1 MATTGQVI
9 AFATVI
15 QLGAMSPGPDFAV
28 VVRQA
33 AVTGR
38 RGGMAAALGV
48 ACGVFVW
55 AAAAALGVAALL
67 SASAAAFTLTE
78 IAGAVYL
85 LYLGVTS
92 LLAASRGSGAP
103 PETTAGTSVDNAVV
117 DGFRRALLTNLLNPK
132 AAAFFVALMPQFL
145 GAHPATADTLLLSA
159 VAVLVSAT
167 WFILLANIVGSLRAF
182 ITRRRVRRALDAGSG
197 AVMIGLGLRLATTSH

>member
-55 AAAAALGVAALL
+55 AAAAALGVAAVLA
-67 SASAAAFTLTE
+67 ASATAFTITK

-85 LYLGVTS
+85 LYLGAKA
-92 LLAASRGSGAP
+92 LMAAYRGDQGP
-103 PETTAGTSVDNAVV
+103 LETTASAGGENAIV

-145 GAHPATADTLLLSA
+145 GAHPAATDTLLLSA
-159 VAVLVSAT
+159 IAVVISAA
-167 WFILLANIVGSLRAF
+167 WFVLLANIVGSMRAF
-182 ITRRRVRRALDAGSG
+182 FTRRRVRRSLDAGSG
-197 AVMIGLGLRLATTSH
+197 AVMIGLGLRLAATSN